1 MGFLSFL
8 RDKVEDFIC
17 AAEVMV
23 STFIDKIS
31 KKGYNEDNIEDH
43 IDVDAILADLREPI
57 EKKATEV
64 ETECMKA
71 FSSLF
76 SELTVKTKEKF
87 PDLVELIDEERR
99 KAERELKGTIM
110 KYVKEH
116 LSKNDPEFLE
126 VLKMQPGKDKEAKLN
141 IITQK
146 ILSDAERKFDKKL
159 KQHIEYLL
167 TEFTNRLDTR
177 IVNQE
182 KYMNQRI
189 VELQKLQKDAEKGQI
204 DINVLKDNSM
214 PIIESAECIISLL
227 EMEM

>member
-17 AAEVMV
+17 VTGAMV
-23 STFIDKIS
+23 STFIDRIS
-31 KKGYNEDNIEDH
+31 TKRYNEDNIEDH
-43 IDVDAILADLREPI
+43 IDVDAVLADLRERI

-126 VLKMQPGKDKEAKLN
+126 VLKMQPGKDKETKLN

-167 TEFTNRLDTR
+167 TEFTNRLDAR

-189 VELQKLQKDAEKGQI
+189 VELKKLQKDAEKGQI

-214 PIIESAECIISLL
+214 SIIESAECIISLL